1 MIHIKQTH
9 HKLTNEHTA
18 LKMENPNTQIEIH
31 TVKPALVT
39 TSIKLVKPALVTTS
53 IKQ

>member
-39 TSIKLVKPALVTTS
+39 TSIK
-53 IKQ
+53 Q